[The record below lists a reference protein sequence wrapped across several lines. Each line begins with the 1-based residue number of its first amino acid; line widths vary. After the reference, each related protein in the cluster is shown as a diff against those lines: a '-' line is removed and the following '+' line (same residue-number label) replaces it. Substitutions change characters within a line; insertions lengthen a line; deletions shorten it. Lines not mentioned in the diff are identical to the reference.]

1 MFNSTTI
8 SCLRFL
14 VIEVT
19 NVFYLFSN
27 LEVLSWQGI
36 DRKDVRTVC
45 HFCMPKTLE
54 GFYQE
59 SGRAGR
65 DGKPAK
71 SILYYGLDDAN
82 TLVKIFTTVFLVRIS
97 LSALLRVV
105 W

>member
-1 MFNSTTI
+1 M
-8 SCLRFL
+8 
-14 VIEVT
+14 
-19 NVFYLFSN
+19 
-27 LEVLSWQGI
+27 WQGI

-71 SILYYGLDDAN
+71 SVLYYGLDDAN
-82 TLVKIFTTVFLVRIS
+82 TLVQIFTTWFPAVFACLVPYS
-97 LSALLRVV
+97 ELLRDIDHLGY
-105 W
+105 WSEISCLES